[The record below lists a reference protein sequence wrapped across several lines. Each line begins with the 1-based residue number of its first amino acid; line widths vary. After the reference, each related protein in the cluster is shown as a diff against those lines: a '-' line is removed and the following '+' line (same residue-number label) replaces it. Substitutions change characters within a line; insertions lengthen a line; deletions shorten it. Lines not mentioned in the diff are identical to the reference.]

1 MRKGSRTAVKE
12 SLNKKENGQGK
23 YFLLYQS
30 ERHRASGKVRGRCVC
45 VCSPCIDLHKEKKK
59 AFSFGSKAGQNIL
72 AGPGPGRLKF
82 EAGAPS

>member
-30 ERHRASGKVRGRCVC
+30 ERHRTSGKVRGRRVC

-59 AFSFGSKAGQNIL
+59 PCGINSINTSSI
-72 AGPGPGRLKF
+72 
-82 EAGAPS
+82 